1 MVQALL
7 FRHPLNEDAFTIVYL
22 GFVLVGVYFVL
33 LFRLH
38 RGKVAIEEDVR
49 P

>member
-1 MVQALL
+1 MADAVFWHRLQ
-7 FRHPLNEDAFTIVYL
+7 FAFTIVYL